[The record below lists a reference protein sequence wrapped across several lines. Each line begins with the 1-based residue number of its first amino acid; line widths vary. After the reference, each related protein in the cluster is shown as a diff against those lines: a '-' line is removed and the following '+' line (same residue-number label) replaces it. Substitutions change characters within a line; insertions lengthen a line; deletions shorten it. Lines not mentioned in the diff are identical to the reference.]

1 MEHMGIEPDRLHYSW
16 ISSAESTKFVDVAK
30 TVTEAVQSLGPNM
43 MFVKK
48 AAQAVKAE
56 ESTVW
61 HDRVLIMISL
71 QII

>member
-43 MFVKK
+43 VFLRNEAK
-48 AAQAVKAE
+48 AAKA
-56 ESTVW
+56 S
-61 HDRVLIMISL
+61 
-71 QII
+71 